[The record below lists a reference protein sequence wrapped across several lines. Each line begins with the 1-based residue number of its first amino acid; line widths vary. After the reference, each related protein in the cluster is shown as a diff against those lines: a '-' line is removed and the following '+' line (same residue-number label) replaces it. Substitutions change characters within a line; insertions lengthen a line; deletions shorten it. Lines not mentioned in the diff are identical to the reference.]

1 MKNRLRALSLT
12 VAITLML
19 ATSALAQQP
28 NNNDQQMQD
37 MKNMP
42 GMQMKKGQMQK
53 GHKMSNDQMMQ
64 SCHKNMQSM
73 MDSNAQT
80 TKDIEAAKQSND
92 PAKMR
97 AALDEAEKALSPTN
111 EQMKSCMGIMTMM
124 EGKHGMCGTVSD
136 ESGQKAQEKKP

>member
-1 MKNRLRALSLT
+1 MKRQIRTLALA
-12 VAITLML
+12 VAVALML
-19 ATSALAQQP
+19 AASVWAQQP
-28 NNNDQQMQD
+28 SNNNDQQMKD
-37 MKNMP
+37 MP
-42 GMQMKKGQMQK
+42 GMQMKNGQMQHDK
-53 GHKMSNDQMMQ
+53 KMSNDQMMQ

-97 AALDEAEKALSPTN
+97 AALDEAEKALAPMN
-111 EQMKSCMGIMTMM
+111 DHMKNCMGMM
-124 EGKHGMCGTVSD
+124 NMMQGMHGKGGMMSG